1 MRDIDAIWEVSH
13 AGERSTC
20 LKRIQWVSKNAFSG
34 KTWFWAVSDGS
45 WWIYVAICSDLWTRS
60 RPSFRADFRKGQTHR
75 WNVCSALQCNF
86 HRPWHLALRTFAG
99 MWRIVEGAWDMHG
112 ICMGYAWDMHGICIL
127 DHFGSWPSSNAGWC
141 LQLGLQQGAGRVWC
155 VSCLLYPGQAGCR
168 RHLRWKDS
176 QIEGTSRNV
185 KIR

>member
-13 AGERSTC
+13 AGETSTC

-34 KTWFWAVSDGS
+34 KAWFCAVSDGS

-112 ICMGYAWDMHGICIL
+112 ICIL
-127 DHFGSWPSSNAGWC
+127 DHFGSFWELTIFERRVMLATWPTARCRSS
-141 LQLGLQQGAGRVWC
+141 VMC
-155 VSCLLYPGQAGCR
+155 VVPALSRPSWMPSALALKRQPNR
-168 RHLRWKDS
+168 RNIKER
-176 QIEGTSRNV
+176 
-185 KIR
+185 